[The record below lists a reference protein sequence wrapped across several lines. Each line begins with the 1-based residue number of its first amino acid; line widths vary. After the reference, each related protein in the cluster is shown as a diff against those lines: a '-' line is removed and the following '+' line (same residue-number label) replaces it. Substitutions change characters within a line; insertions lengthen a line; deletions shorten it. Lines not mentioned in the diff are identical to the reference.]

1 MLTLIT
7 ANPFEWLF
15 RWGAERTWN
24 KSIIKKNNT
33 HGLNTILVSYWTKIP
48 CVALL
53 APRKTYYIDIDRAKG
68 EALVNII
75 IVVYLKI
82 IIIKW
87 NCVMLNGDGNGNGKR
102 SIGTVKRATKN
113 VQLFL
118 QHWCKTSWIAML
130 RVSPS
135 AKKKN
140 LQQIGLNVDGKTRN
154 IANELVLHQCY
165 LSTYLLP
172 CYPRQWRHKY
182 LAAKKIRLW
191 RTAANSSL
199 YGWRI

>member
-7 ANPFEWLF
+7 ANPFECLF
-15 RWGAERTWN
+15 PWGAERTWN
-24 KSIIKKNNT
+24 NSIIKKNNT

-113 VQLFL
+113 VQLFFATLL
-118 QHWCKTSWIAML
+118 QNELNSGVARFTTCEI
-130 RVSPS
+130 
-135 AKKKN
+135 KN
-140 LQQIGLNVDGKTRN
+140 LATDRF
-154 IANELVLHQCY
+154 E
-165 LSTYLLP
+165 
-172 CYPRQWRHKY
+172 RRW
-182 LAAKKIRLW
+182 
-191 RTAANSSL
+191 
-199 YGWRI
+199 